1 MPGKCEYYLFQQEQE
16 EKVQFQREVKPVQGK
31 PTAQM
36 FLTSPVLP
44 SCLTEGLGT
53 CPPTQLPVRGSLP
66 TTQRPQPS
74 FFRRKGP
81 PLQLFTHIS
90 CSQPNQQIKL
100 KSIPSPPVVLSCLLP
115 YPTGVHQICLWVL
128 MAAMQLWHH
137 FLPNNP
143 MSCKGCITNTW
154 ILSTEESRTRASI
167 EK

>member
-1 MPGKCEYYLFQQEQE
+1 
-16 EKVQFQREVKPVQGK
+16 
-31 PTAQM
+31 M

-81 PLQLFTHIS
+81 SLQLPTHIS

-100 KSIPSPPVVLSCLLP
+100 KSVPSPPVVLSCLLP

-137 FLPNNP
+137 FFPNLCHVKDVSQILEFYQLRRAEPGPPLKNGGHSYFANLRLWDTGWRKALALP
-143 MSCKGCITNTW
+143 
-154 ILSTEESRTRASI
+154 
-167 EK
+167 